1 MLQTLD
7 DGESILAECWLTSS
21 AHVDSVIDD
30 VACFCVV
37 CGAVFAKWIEQVPV
51 LVACGAGARGVVFL
65 CLFAHGIT
73 PLFWKCPGTRHRRC
87 MHVHGCLGYS
97 FCQYLLEHA
106 IINAVFNVLLQ
117 LL

>member
-7 DGESILAECWLTSS
+7 DGESILAKCWLTSS
-21 AHVDSVIDD
+21 PHVDSVIDD

-51 LVACGAGARGVVFL
+51 LVACGAAAWGVVFL

-73 PLFWKCPGTRHRRC
+73 PLFGSVRAHVMDVVCTCMAVWGTH
-87 MHVHGCLGYS
+87 
-97 FCQYLLEHA
+97 FCQHLL
-106 IINAVFNVLLQ
+106 
-117 LL
+117 